1 MLQTSPL
8 LVVFLLFS
16 QAFATAASPQPVVTA
31 PAAALRLQAGSRAE
45 RADPQQPKGQAKS
58 PRSSLTREDRLAF
71 IRHAQVWAPTNV
83 SAMALRAGPQGKGAF
98 PPNALVTCDYVEAKL
113 SGSSRKFDCAIGED
127 DVVKVRY
134 GSENWEVEGAVLAS
148 RLLWALGFGADR
160 VYPVRVLCR
169 GCSPDPWTKRDRV
182 SGEQMFDP
190 AVIER
195 KPDGREMK
203 AEDGEGW
210 AWPELNLIDEA
221 QGGASR
227 AQRDAL
233 TLLAVFMQHTDSK
246 PEQQRLLCLPGGMTG
261 DGACDKPFMML
272 HDVGL
277 TFGGA
282 NFFNRTAT
290 GSVNLPEWAKTP
302 VWRDA
307 KTCVGHISK
316 SRTGTLGDP
325 KIGEAGR
332 AFLADLLVQ
341 LTDQQ
346 LRDLFEVAR
355 VDLRHPDLNGSDS
368 ARGTIVD
375 EWIAAFKRKRDEIVS
390 NHCPG

>member
-16 QAFATAASPQPVVTA
+16 QAFATAAPPQPVVTA

-169 GCSPDPWTKRDRV
+169 GCSPDPWTKRCQ
-182 SGEQMFDP
+182 SYP
-190 AVIER
+190 AISAGSSDIAV
-195 KPDGREMK
+195 
-203 AEDGEGW
+203 
-210 AWPELNLIDEA
+210 
-221 QGGASR
+221 
-227 AQRDAL
+227 
-233 TLLAVFMQHTDSK
+233 LL
-246 PEQQRLLCLPGGMTG
+246 
-261 DGACDKPFMML
+261 
-272 HDVGL
+272 
-277 TFGGA
+277 
-282 NFFNRTAT
+282 
-290 GSVNLPEWAKTP
+290 
-302 VWRDA
+302 
-307 KTCVGHISK
+307 
-316 SRTGTLGDP
+316 
-325 KIGEAGR
+325 
-332 AFLADLLVQ
+332 
-341 LTDQQ
+341 
-346 LRDLFEVAR
+346 
-355 VDLRHPDLNGSDS
+355 
-368 ARGTIVD
+368 
-375 EWIAAFKRKRDEIVS
+375 
-390 NHCPG
+390 

>member
-1 MLQTSPL
+1 MARTSSL
-8 LVVFLLFS
+8 LALCLLSS
-16 QAFATAASPQPVVTA
+16 QAFATAAPPQPVVTA
-31 PAAALRLQAGSRAE
+31 PEAALRLQAAPQAE
-45 RADPQQPKGQAKS
+45 RADPEQPKGQARS
-58 PRSSLTREDRLAF
+58 PRSSLTGQDRLAF
-71 IRHAQVWAPTNV
+71 VRHAQVWAPTNV
-83 SAMALRAGPQGKGAF
+83 SAMDLRAGPQGKGAF
-98 PPNALVTCDYVEAKL
+98 APNLLVTCDHVEAKL
-113 SGSSRKFDCAIGED
+113 SGTSRKFDCAVGED

-134 GSENWEVEGAVLAS
+134 GADNWEVEGSVLAS

-169 GCSPDPWTKRDRV
+169 GCSSDPWTKRDTI

-190 AVIER
+190 AAIER
-195 KPDGREMK
+195 KADGHEMK
-203 AEDGEGW
+203 AEEGEGW
-210 AWPELNLIDEA
+210 AWPELNLVDEA

-246 PEQQRLLCLPGGMTG
+246 PEQQRLLCLPGGLTG
-261 DGACDKPFMML
+261 DGMCDKPFMML

-282 NFFNRTAT
+282 NFFNRTDT

-307 KTCVGHISK
+307 KTCVGHLSK

-355 VDLRHPDLNGSDS
+355 VDLRNRNLNSSDS
-368 ARGTIVD
+368 ARATIVD